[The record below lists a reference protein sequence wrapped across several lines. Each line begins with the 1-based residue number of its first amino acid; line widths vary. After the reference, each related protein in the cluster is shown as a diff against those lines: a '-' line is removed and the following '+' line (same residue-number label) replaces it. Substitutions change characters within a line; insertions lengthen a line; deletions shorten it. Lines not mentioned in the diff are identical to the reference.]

1 MSFYSV
7 WVVVY
12 YACRFGTLLASITVL
27 RSVNMPKW
35 GPGQALCRY
44 WCGLVCLGVGP
55 AGPMGTTRY
64 DWAMDCAGLGSHG
77 PLIFPFFFLNLCH
90 HECDD
95 DKKKGKAEKLQQ
107 FQKIKNIVHYNLQV
121 HQQIEVHHKKIQHPI
136 PQSDLVEDEG

>member
-77 PLIFPFFFLNLCH
+77 PLIFPFFFLKFMPPWVRRWQ
-90 HECDD
+90 
-95 DKKKGKAEKLQQ
+95 KKRKSRKITTIP
-107 FQKIKNIVHYNLQV
+107 KIKNIVHYNLQV